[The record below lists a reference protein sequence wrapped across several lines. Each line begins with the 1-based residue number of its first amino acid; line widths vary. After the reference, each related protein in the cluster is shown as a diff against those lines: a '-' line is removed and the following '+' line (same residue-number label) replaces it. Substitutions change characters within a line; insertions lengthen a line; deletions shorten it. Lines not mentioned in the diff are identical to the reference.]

1 MNTKIWS
8 LAALLCGVASTAFAA
23 PILSVNPGGI
33 QGGNWVWD
41 VSVTPDFLLA
51 PSGTPL
57 AVELGFRMV
66 GDPLISA
73 TNINPSEWD
82 TPNPGKKIFG
92 WEPDDINSS
101 TSSGL
106 RVNTSTSEVFVAY
119 GSINF
124 TTPGAKPFLKIIA
137 LGPGNGGPASST
149 IQYLGADPVAGTNGR
164 IAQIVGS
171 TALNFDLYSGF
182 VTQTPEPASAFLLVL
197 GSVVLGFRSERRAF
211 APAGPN

>member
-1 MNTKIWS
+1 MN
-8 LAALLCGVASTAFAA
+8 
-23 PILSVNPGGI
+23 
-33 QGGNWVWD
+33 

-73 TNINPSEWD
+73 TNINPSQWD

-106 RVNTSTSEVFVAY
+106 HVNTPTSEVFVAY

-124 TTPGAKPFLKIIA
+124 TTPGAKPFLQIIA
-137 LGPGNGGPASST
+137 QGPGSGGPASST
-149 IQYLGADPVAGTNGR
+149 IQYLGAYPVAGTNGR
-164 IAQIVGS
+164 IAQLVGS
-171 TALNFDLYSGF
+171 NGVNFDLYSGS
-182 VTQTPEPASAFLLVL
+182 VTQTPEPTSAVLLAL
-197 GSVVLGFRSERRAF
+197 GSVGFVFRRKRS
-211 APAGPN
+211 